1 MGVLHVGVL
10 LGWWLRLLNVG
21 GGVACRGVVGVVV
34 VECWWGCCV

>member
-1 MGVLHVGVL
+1 MGVLRAGVL
-10 LGWWLRLLNVG
+10 LGLWLLSVG